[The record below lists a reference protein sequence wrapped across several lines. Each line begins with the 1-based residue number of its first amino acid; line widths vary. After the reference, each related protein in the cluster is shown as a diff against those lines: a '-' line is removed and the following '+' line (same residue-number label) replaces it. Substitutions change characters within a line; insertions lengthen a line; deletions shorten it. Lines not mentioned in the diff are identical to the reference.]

1 MPIHERDPWRD
12 QYFAGVECRADVH
25 IPTDDVDAFAWQP
38 AHRWIYNKLRIAETQ
53 GLDCGPHGVLPVRYP
68 VFAKPI
74 YNLLGMGVDSRVL
87 SSAEDYHRHLRPG
100 HMWMTLLAGAH
111 VSTDAALIDGHVRW
125 IRHTVGR
132 PLSGGTFD
140 YWVVEAAPRADLDR
154 YCSSWLAA
162 HLRGYTGMVNLE
174 TIGGRIIEVHLRFS
188 DQWPDL
194 YGAGWLPAMVALYEH
209 GEWRYADADRADG
222 YSVVLFGPHGRR
234 FAHPPAATVGELRA
248 DPRISSVQITFTEH
262 GTRAAH
268 AMPPGGFRLAIV
280 NTRALD
286 AGLEARV
293 RLARAFHLG

>member
-12 QYFAGVECRADVH
+12 QYFAGIACRADVH

-38 AHRWIYNKLRIAETQ
+38 AHRWIYNKLRIAESQ
-53 GLDCGPHGVLPVRYP
+53 GIDCGPHGVLPARYP

-87 SSAEDYHRHLRPG
+87 ESPEDYHRHLRPG
-100 HMWMTLLAGAH
+100 HMWMTLLTGDH
-111 VSTDAALIDGHVRW
+111 VSTDAALVDGRVCW

-132 PLSGGTFD
+132 PLGGGTFD
-140 YWVVEAAPRADLDR
+140 YWVIEAAPRADLDR
-154 YCSSWLAA
+154 YCGAWLAA

-194 YGAGWLPAMVALYEH
+194 YGTGWLAAMVALYER
-209 GEWRYADADRADG
+209 GEWGYADGDRADG

-234 FAHPPAATVGELRA
+234 FAHPPAALVEALRA

-262 GTRAAH
+262 GAGAAH

-280 NTRALD
+280 NTRELG
-286 AGLEARV
+286 AGLEARA
-293 RLARAFHLG
+293 RLARAFELV